1 MAKIIAMANQKG
13 GVGKTTTAIN
23 LAACLAVAEKRVLLV
38 DFDPQGHSSSGLGL
52 DPNYFAEKN
61 IYWVL
66 CGQLEMTEAIYK
78 TELPFLDVAPSNSD
92 LAGAEIEL
100 VSAFARE
107 TRLRDALKQV
117 DDKYDYIIIDCRPTL
132 GLLTANAFVAAHR
145 VMIPVQPEFFAMEG
159 LAQVIT
165 TIRMIKA
172 SGLNPDLEIEGIVFT
187 MVDAR
192 TNLHKQVIDE
202 IKKHFNEGNNCV
214 YETIIPKNTKLAE
227 CTSFGKPIFLYD
239 IKSQGSQAYFAL
251 AKEMI
256 VRERSRVSQHI
267 EQQIQLS

>member
-1 MAKIIAMANQKG
+1 MAKIIALANQKG

-38 DFDPQGHSSSGLGL
+38 DFDPQGHSSTGLGL
-52 DPNYFAEKN
+52 DPNKFAEKN
-61 IYWVL
+61 IYWVV
-66 CGQLEMTEAIYK
+66 CGKLEMKDAIYK
-78 TELPFLDVAPSNSD
+78 TEMPYLDVAPSNSD
-92 LAGAEIEL
+92 LAMGEIEL

-107 TRLRDALKQV
+107 VRLRDALSQV
-117 DDKYDYIIIDCRPTL
+117 ADRYDYILIDCRPTL
-132 GLLTANAFVAAHR
+132 GLLTANAFVAANR

-172 SGLNPDLEIEGIVFT
+172 SGLNPNLEIEGIVFT
-187 MVDAR
+187 MVDSR

-202 IKKHFNEGNNCV
+202 IKTHFAQGNNCV

-227 CTSFGKPIFLYD
+227 CASFGKPILLYD
-239 IKSQGSQAYFAL
+239 IKSVGSQAYFAL

-256 VRERSRVSQHI
+256 IKERSRLAQDVQHTN
-267 EQQIQLS
+267 QIH